1 MTKDKQIEE
10 MALVLTDGGC
20 KTCVGCSHNNRFQC
34 KPIYDAELL
43 YNAGY
48 RKQSEG
54 EWKQTVESLGW
65 HDVDCV
71 ECSACGESW
80 VIDGDFDFDLVKDFW
95 NYCPNCGAKMKGG
108 ESDA

>member
-1 MTKDKQIEE
+1 MTKEKQIEE
-10 MALVLTDGGC
+10 MAVVLTDGGC

-54 EWKQTVESLGW
+54 EWVHSDKAQHWFGK
-65 HDVDCV
+65 D
-71 ECSACGESW
+71 ECNKCHYHTADR
-80 VIDGDFDFDLVKDFW
+80 IDLSYFNF
-95 NYCPNCGAKMKGG
+95 CPNCGAKMKGG